1 MIGIYKFTNKLTG
14 EAYIGQSVDI
24 KKRFNQH
31 KSRYDTFGNKDKAI
45 EDTYFHSMLRHYG
58 FNNFD
63 FEVIEECKTS
73 ELNDKEIFYIS
84 KFNTLYPNGYNK
96 SKGGSCSN
104 LVGFNSYDEIDEV
117 FNLLK
122 TTKLSNCEIG
132 KLFGVSDQ
140 IISDINAGRV
150 WHRDN
155 ISYPIRNGRA
165 LNKKYY
171 FCRHCGKELS
181 YYATSGLCR
190 KCFNKDKTNYVPS
203 KEELYDLLSNHTFV
217 AVAKMFNVT
226 DNAVRRWCDKY
237 NIPRDSKYYKKLAI

>member
-31 KSRYDTFGNKDKAI
+31 KSKYDKFGNKAKSL

-58 FNNFD
+58 FHNFD
-63 FEVIEECKTS
+63 FEIVEECTIS
-73 ELNDKEIFYIS
+73 ELNEKEVYYIS

-96 SKGGSCSN
+96 SKGGSSPN
-104 LVGFNSYDEIDEV
+104 LVGFNSYDEIDKV

-122 TTKLSNCEIG
+122 NTKLSNCEIG
-132 KLFGVSDQ
+132 KIFGVSDQ
-140 IISDINAGRV
+140 IISDINNGRV

-155 ISYPIRNGRA
+155 IAYPIRNGRM

-171 FCRHCGKELS
+171 HCTCCGKELS
-181 YYATSGLCR
+181 YYASTGLCR
-190 KCFNKDKTNYVPS
+190 KCYESSITSYIPS
-203 KEELYDLLSNHTFV
+203 KEELYNLLLNHSFV
-217 AVAKMFNVT
+217 EVGRMFNVS
-226 DNAVRRWCDKY
+226 DNAVRKWCVKY
-237 NIPRDSKYYKKLAI
+237 NIPRNSKYYRSAIS